1 MDIKELLLQSL
12 NSAPKYIDLSCRY
25 DEQGSKY
32 DEECENLE
40 EYYFM
45 YYRAEKNLVRIFAAV
60 SIWSVLIHLVG
71 TYSRLIV

>member
-1 MDIKELLLQSL
+1 MDIKDLLLEGL

-40 EYYFM
+40 EYY
-45 YYRAEKNLVRIFAAV
+45 YYRAEKHLVRTTVAV
-60 SIWSVLIHLVG
+60 SIWSILIRRDLF
-71 TYSRLIV
+71 